1 MKYQKI
7 KNKNSASYFLFTI
20 IGICLFFFCT
30 RSYENL
36 RLPLDG
42 YLEISFNL
50 INKGVFSLSPPNLDK
65 PPIPTM
71 RRAPGYPY
79 FLGAILK
86 IFNLDELQK
95 KCLVEQ
101 KDCNVF
107 LKKKSFIFCLVCILS
122 IIFLF
127 RTCQK
132 LGASYN
138 ASLVVSIVSM
148 VIVSK
153 EMIINYNSETFG
165 LFLFSLS
172 SYFLA
177 CFIKTQNKS
186 DMLFFSIFLSL
197 LILTRNVFLYFI
209 PFFIIVLLLFG
220 FEKKSSLKQK
230 LTNFIIFFLSLT
242 LFILPWI
249 LRNNFFFNSYSI
261 AESGSVKV
269 LSNRLE
275 HNNMSNREFYTGILY
290 WAPIPGVRA
299 LVEKNI
305 SSVYWRRFD
314 TKSEESFRV
323 TGRINA
329 ANLVSEK
336 NYSQAKIYLL
346 KKILSDPLQNFKISI
361 LMGWRGLKYCFIFFP
376 FFILFL
382 IKNNKRKFYISIF
395 SLTIFNF
402 LFHSLFTHFNVRY
415 GYPMV
420 YGFAV
425 STALYF
431 SMRSIKW
438 TKF

>member
-1 MKYQKI
+1 MKYQDI
-7 KNKNSASYFLFTI
+7 KYKNLSSYFLITI
-20 IGICLFFFCT
+20 IGFCLFFFWT
-30 RSYENL
+30 RSDENL
-36 RLPLDG
+36 KLPSDG
-42 YLEISFNL
+42 YFEISFNL

-65 PPIPTM
+65 AATPTM

-79 FLGAILK
+79 FLSAIIK
-86 IFNLDELQK
+86 TFNLEELQK

-107 LKKKSFIFCLVCILS
+107 LKKKSFIFSLICILS

-127 RTCQK
+127 QTCQK
-132 LGASYN
+132 LGASYI

-148 VIVSK
+148 IIVSK
-153 EMIINYNSETFG
+153 EMIINYNSETLG

-177 CFIKTQNKS
+177 RFIKTQKRS
-186 DMLFFSIFLSL
+186 EIIFFSIFLSL

-209 PFFIIVLLLFG
+209 PFFIIILLLFG
-220 FEKKSSLKQK
+220 FKKKSFLKQK
-230 LTNFIIFFLSLT
+230 FTNFVIFFLSLT
-242 LFILPWI
+242 FFILPWV
-249 LRNNFFFNSYSI
+249 LRNNFYFNSYSI

-275 HNNMSNREFYTGILY
+275 HNNMSNKEFCIGILY
-290 WAPIPGVRA
+290 WAPIPGIKA

-305 SSVYWRRFD
+305 SSIYWRRFD

-323 TGRINA
+323 AGRINA
-329 ANLVSEK
+329 ANLIREK
-336 NYSQAKIYLL
+336 NYSQAKVYLL
-346 KKILSDPLQNFKISI
+346 KRILSDPLQNFKISI
-361 LMGWRGLKYCFIFFP
+361 LMGWRGLKYCFVFFP

-382 IKNNKRKFYISIF
+382 IKNIKKKYYISIF

-420 YGFAV
+420 FGFAV

-431 SMRSIKW
+431 SMKSIKW

>member
-7 KNKNSASYFLFTI
+7 KNKNSASYFLLTI
-20 IGICLFFFCT
+20 IGICLFFFWT
-30 RSYENL
+30 RSDENL

-65 PPIPTM
+65 PPTPTM

-148 VIVSK
+148 IIVSK

-220 FEKKSSLKQK
+220 FEK
-230 LTNFIIFFLSLT
+230 
-242 LFILPWI
+242 
-249 LRNNFFFNSYSI
+249 
-261 AESGSVKV
+261 
-269 LSNRLE
+269 
-275 HNNMSNREFYTGILY
+275 
-290 WAPIPGVRA
+290 
-299 LVEKNI
+299 
-305 SSVYWRRFD
+305 
-314 TKSEESFRV
+314 RV
-323 TGRINA
+323 
-329 ANLVSEK
+329 
-336 NYSQAKIYLL
+336 
-346 KKILSDPLQNFKISI
+346 P
-361 LMGWRGLKYCFIFFP
+361 
-376 FFILFL
+376 
-382 IKNNKRKFYISIF
+382 
-395 SLTIFNF
+395 
-402 LFHSLFTHFNVRY
+402 
-415 GYPMV
+415 
-420 YGFAV
+420 
-425 STALYF
+425 
-431 SMRSIKW
+431 
-438 TKF
+438 